1 MQLLSLLQEF
11 TSQFEQ
17 WSSCASLI
25 SLRKLIK
32 AYFQSQLRA
41 NSAILPLPFGELA
54 RKEGPGPG
62 DIIEIC
68 LGDMGN

>member
-17 WSSCASLI
+17 WSNCASLI

-41 NSAILPLPFGELA
+41 NPLYCLCLLVNWPERKALA
-54 RKEGPGPG
+54 LETLKYA
-62 DIIEIC
+62 
-68 LGDMGN
+68 